1 MCVCGVGQCG
11 EQCCDTKKIYFKLLV
26 LTLSLTTDGGG
37 RGAKGD
43 VTGACS

>member
-1 MCVCGVGQCG
+1 MFGVCVCFVGQCG
-11 EQCCDTKKIYFKLLV
+11 EQCCDTKNILLC

-37 RGAKGD
+37 KGD